1 MGEKKTG
8 SGGCI
13 HLQTQH
19 WEGRGRRIVTS
30 LKDSHGYISSF
41 EEPELYSETLSQEK
55 RQCGE
60 RKLGF
65 KKGTS
70 WKQVSSELKFNFIN
84 SYSRKDLLFINICPL
99 NLTYFLWYKKIS
111 PESFETDSHVAPAG
125 QKFQHN

>member
-70 WKQVSSELKFNFIN
+70 GKQVSSELKFNFR
-84 SYSRKDLLFINICPL
+84 SYSRKDLLL